1 MSYKSDCGDDRIYE
15 SDSKSTKCKPK
26 HQINKSILLEC
37 GEGSGSRT
45 FTSSDE
51 SPFQI
56 AHVTIDATSLKK
68 PNVLIKFSSTVRFE
82 GETDGT
88 IRLKYELFRVCKE
101 GDAVLRNTQM
111 FEKIN
116 GDLVANAS
124 TEDTFGFITCDHMIP
139 SECCD
144 YIMTVT
150 PLEISDARAIV
161 FNGQMALLAQSQ
173 RIC

>member
-1 MSYKSDCGDDRIYE
+1 MSYKSDYRDNKVYE
-15 SDSKSTKCKPK
+15 SDSKFAKFKPQHK
-26 HQINKSILLEC
+26 ITKSILLEC
-37 GEGSGSRT
+37 GEGSGSRI
-45 FTSSDE
+45 FTSSDDF
-51 SPFQI
+51 PFQI

-88 IRLKYELFRVCKE
+88 IRLKYELFRVCRE
-101 GDAVLRNTQM
+101 GNAILRNTQM

-116 GDLVANAS
+116 GDLVANSS
-124 TEDTFGFITCDHMIP
+124 TEDTFGFITCDCMIP

-150 PLEISDARAIV
+150 PLEISDARAII
-161 FNGQMALLAQSQ
+161 FNGQMALLAQSS
-173 RIC
+173 RKC